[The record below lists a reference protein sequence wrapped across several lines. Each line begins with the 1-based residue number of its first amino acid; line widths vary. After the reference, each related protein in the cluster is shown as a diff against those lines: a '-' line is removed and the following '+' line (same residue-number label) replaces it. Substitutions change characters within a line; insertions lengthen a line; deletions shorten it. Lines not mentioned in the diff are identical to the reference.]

1 MKWFKKQLD
10 YKFSNKYFEILQK
23 EWAQKMS
30 NLTKNLSKKTLIV
43 LLILFVSSSG
53 LFFGLLLYSSFTME
67 LSSRFEVIQISKTL
81 SVNEDKILKR
91 MSEESSNT
99 RMKIMKSDNK
109 N

>member
-1 MKWFKKQLD
+1 MKWFKKQLN

-23 EWAQKMS
+23 KWTDKMS
-30 NLTKNLSKKTLIV
+30 NLTKNLSKKTLIF

-53 LFFGLLLYSSFTME
+53 LFFGFLLYRSFTME
-67 LSSRFEVIQISKTL
+67 LSNRFEVIQISKTL
-81 SVNEDKILKR
+81 PVGEDKIINR
-91 MSEESSNT
+91 RSEDSSNT